1 MPFRFL
7 LQRLY
12 EAAKEKAEKTLGFFL
27 CSQENV
33 VSLPRKYKQQ
43 LILIQIYFMK
53 FYDRESEINLLRENE
68 QQARQS
74 AVFTVLMGRRRVGK
88 TTLLTKA
95 LEGCDY
101 AYLFVSRDS
110 EAVLC
115 QKFQQTLEE
124 QLGIRVYG
132 TISHFRDLFEV
143 IMKESLNRHFTIIL
157 DEFQT
162 LYKVNPAIFSE
173 MQDLW
178 DRYHRDSH
186 LYLITSGSIQ
196 SLMKRIFEDENEP
209 LYGRPTSRM
218 TLLPFTISVI
228 KQIFRDHCP
237 NYKNEDLLCLYMIT
251 GGVAKYV
258 ELLMDAGCYTKERM
272 LNYVCRQDSYFL
284 SEGRDLMNQEFSDE
298 SATYFSILQLMANG
312 KNTRSDIDGAMLK
325 DMGVYLQN
333 LEKNFLLVARLK
345 PLLAKP
351 NSKVTAYE
359 ISDPFLRFWFRFVWP
374 YQSLVERSQLS
385 LLRQNMG
392 QHYEQFT
399 GRTLEQYFQAQ
410 TMETGQYTLVGNWW
424 DRKGENEIDLIALNE
439 FNHTGVVAE
448 IKRNP
453 RKISLTTLQE
463 KVNALPPQFFGD
475 YKFTLRA
482 LSIEDM

>member
-1 MPFRFL
+1 M
-7 LQRLY
+7 
-12 EAAKEKAEKTLGFFL
+12 

-101 AYLFVSRDS
+101 AYLFVSKDS

>member
-1 MPFRFL
+1 
-7 LQRLY
+7 
-12 EAAKEKAEKTLGFFL
+12 
-27 CSQENV
+27 
-33 VSLPRKYKQQ
+33 
-43 LILIQIYFMK
+43 MK
-53 FYDRESEINLLRENE
+53 FYDRESEIDLLRENE

-88 TTLLTKA
+88 TTLLTTA

-143 IMKESLNRHFTIIL
+143 IMKESLNRHFTIIF

-178 DRYHRDSH
+178 DRYHRDSR

-298 SATYFSILQLMANG
+298 STTYFSILQLMANG

-374 YQSLVERSQLS
+374 YQSLVERRKLS

-424 DRKGENEIDLIALNE
+424 DRKGENEIDMIALNE
-439 FNHTGVVAE
+439 FNHTGVAAE

-453 RKISLTTLQE
+453 RKISITTLQE

-475 YKFTLRA
+475 YKLTLRA

>member
-1 MPFRFL
+1 
-7 LQRLY
+7 
-12 EAAKEKAEKTLGFFL
+12 
-27 CSQENV
+27 
-33 VSLPRKYKQQ
+33 
-43 LILIQIYFMK
+43 MK
-53 FYDRESEINLLRENE
+53 FYDRESEIDLLRENE

-178 DRYHRDSH
+178 DRNHRDSR

-424 DRKGENEIDLIALNE
+424 DRKGENEIDMIALNE
-439 FNHTGVVAE
+439 FNHTGVAAE

-453 RKISLTTLQE
+453 RIISLTTLQE

-475 YKFTLRA
+475 YKLTLRA

>member
-1 MPFRFL
+1 MR
-7 LQRLY
+7 
-12 EAAKEKAEKTLGFFL
+12 
-27 CSQENV
+27 
-33 VSLPRKYKQQ
+33 
-43 LILIQIYFMK
+43 
-53 FYDRESEINLLRENE
+53 FYDRDSEISILKENE
-68 QQARQS
+68 LQS
-74 AVFTVLMGRRRVGK
+74 KRNAVFTVLMGRKRVGK
-88 TTLLTKA
+88 TTLITTA
-95 LEGCDY
+95 LKDYDY
-101 AYLFVSRDS
+101 AYLFVSKDS

-132 TISHFRDLFEV
+132 TISHFRDLFEI
-143 IMKESLNRHFTIIL
+143 IMKESLNRHFTIIF

-173 MQDLW
+173 IQDLW
-178 DRYHRDSH
+178 DRYHRESH

-196 SLMKRIFEDENEP
+196 SLMKRIFENEHEP
-209 LYGRPTSRM
+209 LYGRPTSKL
-218 TLLPFTISVI
+218 TLKPFAISVI

-237 NYKNEDLLCLYMIT
+237 DYKNEDLLCLYMIT

-258 ELLMDAGCYTKERM
+258 ELLMDAGCYTKEKM

-284 SEGRDLMNQEFSDE
+284 SEGRDIMNQEFSNE
-298 SATYFSILQLMANG
+298 SATYFSILQLMAG
-312 KNTRSDIDGAMLK
+312 GLTTRSDIDGAMQK

-333 LEKNFLLVARLK
+333 LEKNFLMVNRLK

-351 NSKVTAYE
+351 SSKVTSYE
-359 ISDPFLRFWFRFVWP
+359 ISDQFLRFWFRFVWP
-374 YQSLVERSQLS
+374 YQSLVERGQLS

-424 DRKGENEIDLIALNE
+424 NRKGENEIDMIALNE

-453 RKISLTTLQE
+453 RKISLAALQE
-463 KVNALPPQFFGD
+463 KVNMLPQKTFGE
-475 YKFTLRA
+475 YTLSLQS